1 MVPVVVTLVVLAV
14 LFAWTRFLYRQS
26 VDRPL
31 WMAFSATAAAVIFGI
46 AGLSGYTLDRHDRFI
61 NHTSWVGHVIWPQV
75 WIGLVAGAIA
85 VYFMRRA
92 ASVGRQV

>member
-1 MVPVVVTLVVLAV
+1 MVPVVVTVVVLAV

-31 WMAFSATAAAVIFGI
+31 WRAFSATPAALILGI
-46 AGLSGYTLDRHDRFI
+46 AGLSGYSLDRHDRFMS
-61 NHTSWVGHVIWPQV
+61 HTSWVGHVIWPQV

-85 VYFMRRA
+85 GYFVRRA
-92 ASVGRQV
+92 ASVGRQG